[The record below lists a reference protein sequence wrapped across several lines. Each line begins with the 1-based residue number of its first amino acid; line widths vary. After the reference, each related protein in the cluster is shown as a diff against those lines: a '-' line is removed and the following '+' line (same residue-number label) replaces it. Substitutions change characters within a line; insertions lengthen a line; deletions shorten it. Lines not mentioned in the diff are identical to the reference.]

1 MKMTDRIKRNM
12 QPDKQ
17 MTLISPR
24 LSDHVIEDLKEV
36 AQSLVS
42 VDTRRSSRPTSRM
55 GSASTWP
62 KGKRNRPRTRP
73 SRSSA
78 RDSLLMEYQSR
89 PSRMPWQ
96 RWERQGKAQHKTLRE
111 ARTVAPAHSATTFA
125 PREEAGQLR
134 GQSSE
139 DVKVPSSS
147 G

>member
-36 AQSLVS
+36 A
-42 VDTRRSSRPTSRM
+42 
-55 GSASTWP
+55 ASTWP